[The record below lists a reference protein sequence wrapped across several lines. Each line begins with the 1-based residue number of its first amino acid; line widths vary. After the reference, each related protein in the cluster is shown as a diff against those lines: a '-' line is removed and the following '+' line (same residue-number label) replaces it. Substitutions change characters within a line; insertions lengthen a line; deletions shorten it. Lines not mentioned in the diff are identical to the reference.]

1 MSREISCS
9 TSVKTQNQR
18 RPKTMKRSQPMKNRN
33 IIYAVILFWLVCF
46 GLPQRA
52 QAVVP
57 APDDG
62 YAGGNTAEGHAAL
75 LSLTGSSYSTAIGLF
90 SLSSDTGGNLTR
102 PLAPEHSLANT
113 SARNTAT
120 GVEVPL
126 SDIIV
131 SLLILPWLVRA
142 LASAKAIW
150 QALTDGQ
157 KSDRKKERCALA
169 DS

>member
-9 TSVKTQNQR
+9 TSVKTQDNETKPAYEKSKYHIR
-18 RPKTMKRSQPMKNRN
+18 RDPVLACLLWP
-33 IIYAVILFWLVCF
+33 
-46 GLPQRA
+46 PQRA

-62 YAGGNTAEGHAAL
+62 YAGGSTAEGHAAL
-75 LSLTGSSYSTAIGLF
+75 FSPTGSSYSTAIGLF
-90 SLSSDTGGNLTR
+90 SLSSDTGGNFDTVIGAGARLT
-102 PLAPEHSLANT
+102 NT
-113 SARNTAT
+113 SV
-120 GVEVPL
+120 GVPS

>member
-1 MSREISCS
+1 
-9 TSVKTQNQR
+9 
-18 RPKTMKRSQPMKNRN
+18 MKRSQLMKNRN

-46 GLPQRA
+46 GLPQKA

-62 YAGGNTAEGHAAL
+62 YVGGNTAEGYAAL

-90 SLSSDTGGNLTR
+90 SLSSDTGGNFDTAIGAGALLT
-102 PLAPEHSLANT
+102 NT
-113 SARNTAT
+113 SAKNTAT
-120 GVEVPL
+120 GVGVPL

-157 KSDRKKERCALA
+157 KSDGKKERCALA

>member
-9 TSVKTQNQR
+9 TSVKTQDNETKPAYEKSKYHIR
-18 RPKTMKRSQPMKNRN
+18 RDPVLACLLWP
-33 IIYAVILFWLVCF
+33 
-46 GLPQRA
+46 PQRA

-62 YAGGNTAEGHAAL
+62 YAGGSTAEGHAAL
-75 LSLTGSSYSTAIGLF
+75 FSPTGSSYSTAIGLF
-90 SLSSDTGGNLTR
+90 SLSSDTGGNFDTAIGAGALLT
-102 PLAPEHSLANT
+102 NT
-113 SARNTAT
+113 SVKNTAT
-120 GVEVPL
+120 GVGVPL